1 MAGVHEDFGE
11 KIGGAKKDLWKDRG
25 LYADDLEAMNEREAE
40 KFVKKDNV
48 WKKPDYAAMLEEGI
62 PLGVVYF
69 IKKAR
74 DGLNASP
81 QYYRMDDTPEKRTAR
96 QKEYIKTVRE
106 LQTVLSDVRTVE
118 DAVRAYDRFF
128 VDNGYLEKV
137 QGWGSGIHYRATK
150 KGQDN
155 PVITNKLSNTMLIR
169 SDEYFERNF
178 TQKAK
183 KEQFCVSKEQKIPKG
198 YAIHFNDGKHTYSKN
213 EDWKPG
219 TYYVTKG
226 YSILRTN
233 FETKEAALK
242 WVQEL
247 AKGRNK
253 NGKIRF
259 VPPQLA
265 HVKRTGPDYRNGV
278 EITGQHYLDTFGF
291 RGGEFGNWMNQNDR
305 QTSLNM
311 GFEALKDLASA
322 LKISD
327 KDIAYQGTL
336 AIAFGARGSGNAAA
350 HYEPLRT
357 VINLTKM
364 HGAGSLAHE
373 WWHGLDDY
381 LGTKMGA
388 KGMLSEQPRL
398 YAPFQKLID
407 TMKYKPETPEQ
418 AAKRTEAQTER
429 TRKNAASWLD
439 SSVLASLKRYGNE
452 EQMETYAVL
461 REAFLSGEPG
471 SVGQIS
477 AFKKNVTGRVIPKS
491 ERERLEI
498 FERMLS
504 GMQAQEAPQ
513 IGRTE
518 TDFYRNS
525 VRMGKECEKDGGYWD
540 SNVEMTA
547 RAFAC
552 YIKDKLPYTSDYL
565 AGHAD
570 CALTLVSGKDGEM
583 EVLKAFPVGEERRA
597 INAVF
602 DEIIQDLKR
611 EQLLTHADVT
621 LPLSVSELREAADGQ
636 LSMFGVGRPSVMD
649 QLAANRPADIKSP
662 AQTVSRKNHEPEI
675 EQEVNS
681 ILEENKDYHA
691 YRYGDH
697 LTPGSELKIE
707 HSVVCENVDISTLI
721 TMGTDSLEAMRQ
733 GSIDGEQKAYE
744 IVVAAAKQWEQ
755 QAAATQTINRA
766 LEYLRTPEIE
776 HTGNQW
782 KDTDNWR
789 ADQKIS
795 NRVYQMTCSIWEDTK
810 YDRETKQSIPVA
822 WYVTWEVRI
831 HSPKQGYGEKIA
843 GQNQKRYTD
852 KNAAIKY
859 LDGRK
864 KAYSH
869 LFTEISPPIPK
880 EYERHFMVH
889 GTLLPG
895 YTVEGLEQTKTE
907 HAAAEV
913 SEGGIFTPQNQEK
926 PSVLG

>member
-1 MAGVHEDFGE
+1 
-11 KIGGAKKDLWKDRG
+11 
-25 LYADDLEAMNEREAE
+25 
-40 KFVKKDNV
+40 
-48 WKKPDYAAMLEEGI
+48 
-62 PLGVVYF
+62 
-69 IKKAR
+69 
-74 DGLNASP
+74 
-81 QYYRMDDTPEKRTAR
+81 
-96 QKEYIKTVRE
+96 
-106 LQTVLSDVRTVE
+106 
-118 DAVRAYDRFF
+118 
-128 VDNGYLEKV
+128 
-137 QGWGSGIHYRATK
+137 
-150 KGQDN
+150 
-155 PVITNKLSNTMLIR
+155 MLIR
-169 SDEYFERNF
+169 SAEYFERNF

-198 YAIHFNDGKHTYSKN
+198 YAIHFNDGKQTYSKN
-213 EDWKPG
+213 GDWKPG

-322 LKISD
+322 LKIGD

-388 KGMLSEQPRL
+388 KGMLSEQPHL

-471 SVGQIS
+471 SVEQIS

-504 GMQAQEAPQ
+504 GMQVQEAPQ

-649 QLAANRPADIKSP
+649 QLAANRPADKKSP
-662 AQTVSRKNHEPEI
+662 AQTFSRKNHEPEI
-675 EQEVNS
+675 
-681 ILEENKDYHA
+681 
-691 YRYGDH
+691 
-697 LTPGSELKIE
+697 
-707 HSVVCENVDISTLI
+707 
-721 TMGTDSLEAMRQ
+721 
-733 GSIDGEQKAYE
+733 
-744 IVVAAAKQWEQ
+744 
-755 QAAATQTINRA
+755 
-766 LEYLRTPEIE
+766 
-776 HTGNQW
+776 
-782 KDTDNWR
+782 
-789 ADQKIS
+789 
-795 NRVYQMTCSIWEDTK
+795 
-810 YDRETKQSIPVA
+810 
-822 WYVTWEVRI
+822 
-831 HSPKQGYGEKIA
+831 
-843 GQNQKRYTD
+843 
-852 KNAAIKY
+852 
-859 LDGRK
+859 
-864 KAYSH
+864 
-869 LFTEISPPIPK
+869 
-880 EYERHFMVH
+880 
-889 GTLLPG
+889 
-895 YTVEGLEQTKTE
+895 
-907 HAAAEV
+907 
-913 SEGGIFTPQNQEK
+913 
-926 PSVLG
+926 

>member
-1 MAGVHEDFGE
+1 MDALQSIATVINMLELGYGRLAAEGQERNYKKVITLDELITVETMFVDRVKEVLKTSSLFDFSEWRMVYHLLDSFDPEYTKSYLDSALIQDENVLWFLGHFVNVWTGTGKE
-11 KIGGAKKDLWKDRG
+11 YEIQKGYTDYFSTERVLNAIESCRKNGTFFRFPEELQHKCAAFSLAHSGSPDYSGGA
-25 LYADDLEAMNEREAE
+25 YQDD
-40 KFVKKDNV
+40 
-48 WKKPDYAAMLEEGI
+48 
-62 PLGVVYF
+62 
-69 IKKAR
+69 
-74 DGLNASP
+74 
-81 QYYRMDDTPEKRTAR
+81 
-96 QKEYIKTVRE
+96 IKTVRE

-118 DAVRAYDRFF
+118 DAMRAYDRFF

-169 SDEYFERNF
+169 SAEYFERNF

-253 NGKIRF
+253 NGRLRF

-429 TRKNAASWLD
+429 TRKNAAGWLD

-471 SVGQIS
+471 SVEQIS

-498 FERMLS
+498 FERMLF

-552 YIKDKLPYTSDYL
+552 YIKDKLPYISDYL

-570 CALTLVSGKDGEM
+570 CALTLVSGKGGEM

-649 QLAANRPADIKSP
+649 QLAANRPADKKSP

-675 EQEVNS
+675 
-681 ILEENKDYHA
+681 
-691 YRYGDH
+691 
-697 LTPGSELKIE
+697 
-707 HSVVCENVDISTLI
+707 
-721 TMGTDSLEAMRQ
+721 
-733 GSIDGEQKAYE
+733 
-744 IVVAAAKQWEQ
+744 
-755 QAAATQTINRA
+755 
-766 LEYLRTPEIE
+766 
-776 HTGNQW
+776 
-782 KDTDNWR
+782 
-789 ADQKIS
+789 
-795 NRVYQMTCSIWEDTK
+795 
-810 YDRETKQSIPVA
+810 
-822 WYVTWEVRI
+822 
-831 HSPKQGYGEKIA
+831 
-843 GQNQKRYTD
+843 
-852 KNAAIKY
+852 
-859 LDGRK
+859 
-864 KAYSH
+864 
-869 LFTEISPPIPK
+869 
-880 EYERHFMVH
+880 
-889 GTLLPG
+889 
-895 YTVEGLEQTKTE
+895 
-907 HAAAEV
+907 
-913 SEGGIFTPQNQEK
+913 
-926 PSVLG
+926 